1 VVRPGAAG
9 LRGLFVL
16 AVLMLLSGCLK
27 LDADLAVGADDT
39 VSGRYVVAYV
49 KDPARPS
56 PGLAPPRELLVS
68 RGSAQSRRYDDGTYA
83 GTEYELR
90 SVSFSDLAA
99 FAAVQQQDRQTGTLR
114 LARDG
119 DDVKV
124 SGLFDFR
131 DTRPVSRTPKQRADA
146 ERLFSVRVRLTF
158 PADVYAA
165 NGRIDGR
172 TVTWD
177 IPPFQLTTLSA
188 RAGALPLAPPA
199 TDSGPAVGA
208 VVGTGLGGLAILL
221 AIVLL
226 VRRRRRP
233 TRAAA
238 PPADAAD
245 FAWVLGDRAPPP
257 ARPAPPPWS
266 GDLPAPREESPEPQ
280 RPPSPF
286 RP

>member
-1 VVRPGAAG
+1 MVRPVSAG
-9 LRGLFVL
+9 LRALFVI

-39 VSGRYVVAYV
+39 VSGRYVIAYV
-49 KDPARPS
+49 KDPDRPS

-83 GTEYELR
+83 GIEYELR
-90 SVSFSDLAA
+90 GVSFSDLAA
-99 FAAVQQQDRQTGTLR
+99 SAAVQQQDRQTGTLR

-124 SGLFDFR
+124 TGLFDFR
-131 DTRPVSRTPKQRADA
+131 DTRPVSRTPQQREDA

-158 PADVYAA
+158 PGSVHAA
-165 NGRIDGR
+165 NGRIEGR

-188 RAGALPLAPPA
+188 RAGALPPAAPAADGVPA
-199 TDSGPAVGA
+199 AGVVVGA
-208 VVGTGLGGLAILL
+208 GLGGLAVLL
-221 AIVLL
+221 ATVLL
-226 VRRRRRP
+226 LRRRRRP
-233 TRAAA
+233 ARAAA
-238 PPADAAD
+238 PPADPAD
-245 FAWVLGDRAPPP
+245 FAWVLGDRA
-257 ARPAPPPWS
+257 ARPAPPPWDG
-266 GDLPAPREESPEPQ
+266 GDLPAPREESPQPQ
-280 RPPSPF
+280 RPPPF